1 MNEEK
6 LIALL
11 IGGGTL
17 RRTGVPMRASELSKK
32 FKLEWKSAKRWERVL
47 ARIPMA
53 EAETI
58 WDSENNETVTS
69 YGLDYK
75 HGAEQIHGTPIIDEL
90 EDPSTKSRYDIEAEK
105 ARREWYESGKW
116 REYVVDEEG
125 GGSGRSRR
133 DERPFAELRKIREID
148 KAQAREYARSL
159 WSDDDDDELS
169 RGKAV
174 NKKGSTQEG
183 RTVQPKIEIADEETS
198 RDVEA
203 FDSADFSGIAEARE
217 INEIADSISKSKEG
231 VSPRSIYDD
240 DYVPLPSKKE
250 EQD

>member
-17 RRTGVPMRASELSKK
+17 RRTGVPMKASELSKK

-75 HGAEQIHGTPIIDEL
+75 HEAEQIHGTPIIDEL
-90 EDPSTKSRYDIEAEK
+90 EDPSTKSRYDVEAEK

-125 GGSGRSRR
+125 GGRRRRR

-148 KAQAREYARSL
+148 KAQAREYAKSL
-159 WSDDDDDELS
+159 WSDDDDDEGS
-169 RGKAV
+169 QGKAV
-174 NKKGSTQEG
+174 KKGSTQVG

-203 FDSADFSGIAEARE
+203 FDSADFSGIAETRE
-217 INEIADSISKSKEG
+217 INEIADSLSKSKEG
-231 VSPRSIYDD
+231 VNPTKSIYDD
-240 DYVPLPSKKE
+240 DYVPMPSKKE
-250 EQD
+250 E

>member
-53 EAETI
+53 EAETV

-90 EDPSTKSRYDIEAEK
+90 DDPSTKSRYDIEAEK

-125 GGSGRSRR
+125 GGRR
-133 DERPFAELRKIREID
+133 RRHDERPFAELRKIREID
-148 KAQAREYARSL
+148 KAQAREYAKSL
-159 WSDDDDDELS
+159 WSDDDDDEGS
-169 RGKAV
+169 QAKAV
-174 NKKGSTQEG
+174 KKGSTQVG
-183 RTVQPKIEIADEETS
+183 RTVQPKIEIADKETS

-203 FDSADFSGIAEARE
+203 FDSADFSGIAETRE
-217 INEIADSISKSKEG
+217 INEIVDSLSKGKEG
-231 VSPRSIYDD
+231 VSLRSIYDD
-240 DYVPLPSKKE
+240 DYVPTPSKKE

>member
-17 RRTGVPMRASELSKK
+17 RRTGVPMRASELSKR

-53 EAETI
+53 ETETI

-90 EDPSTKSRYDIEAEK
+90 EDPSTKSRYDVEAEK

-116 REYVVDEEG
+116 REYVVEEEG
-125 GGSGRSRR
+125 RSGRRR
-133 DERPFAELRKIREID
+133 REEKPFAELRKIREID

-159 WSDDDDDELS
+159 WSDDDDDEAS
-169 RGKAV
+169 RGKGAE
-174 NKKGSTQEG
+174 KGSTQVG
-183 RTVQPKIEIADEETS
+183 RTVQPKIEIADEEAS

-203 FDSADFSGIAEARE
+203 FDSADFSGIAETRE
-217 INEIADSISKSKEG
+217 INEIADSLSKSKEG
-231 VSPRSIYDD
+231 VNPRSIYDD
-240 DYVPLPSKKE
+240 DYVPMPSKKE